1 MVGFVLQ
8 LSLSHTHIRLT
19 HTKYQSYKLLKM
31 RTSFVNVDNA
41 KVRPVTVRK
50 YKLLITLYSI
60 FQISFVDNGQFY

>member
-1 MVGFVLQ
+1 
-8 LSLSHTHIRLT
+8 
-19 HTKYQSYKLLKM
+19 M

-60 FQISFVDNGQFY
+60 FHISFVDNGQFY